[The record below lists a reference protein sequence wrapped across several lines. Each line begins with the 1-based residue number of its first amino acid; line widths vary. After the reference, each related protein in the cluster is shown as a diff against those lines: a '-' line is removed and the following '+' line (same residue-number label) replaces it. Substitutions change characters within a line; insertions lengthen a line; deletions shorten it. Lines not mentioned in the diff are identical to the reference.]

1 MRLHSHHKSPA
12 QSSGDGWGEAGS
24 GPGRTVREGP
34 GLSAFPPATPE
45 LVPGSALEKPL
56 Q

>member
-1 MRLHSHHKSPA
+1 MRLHSHPQEPCPKLRRRV
-12 QSSGDGWGEAGS
+12 GGS
-24 GPGRTVREGP
+24 REWPRENCKG
-34 GLSAFPPATPE
+34 GASLSAFPPATPE